1 MARPEVTGKKQ
12 QQTDNIPFDERLFT
26 SKQAME
32 ILQDGKT
39 KFFEEDRPELEGFL
53 DGNKLKFTGRSIRA
67 LIQKKL
73 DTSETTTRDVSKLSA
88 AAKEA
93 RLRKAAA
100 RQNESQP
107 EGDAA

>member
-1 MARPEVTGKKQ
+1 ME
-12 QQTDNIPFDERLFT
+12 NIPFDERLFT

-39 KFFEEDRPELEGFL
+39 KFFEEDRPQLVGFL

-67 LIQKKL
+67 LIAKKL
-73 DTSETTTRDVSKLSA
+73 DSNGTAARDVSKLTEA
-88 AAKEA
+88 AMQA
-93 RLRKAAA
+93 RARKKAQA
-100 RQNESQP
+100 

>member
-1 MARPEVTGKKQ
+1 MEN
-12 QQTDNIPFDERLFT
+12 DNIPFDERLFT

-39 KFFEEDRPELEGFL
+39 KFYEEDRPQLVGFL

-67 LIQKKL
+67 LIQKKIEAAG
-73 DTSETTTRDVSKLSA
+73 TATRDVSKLTEA
-88 AAKEA
+88 AMQA
-93 RLRKAAA
+93 RACKKAQVQA
-100 RQNESQP
+100 